1 MENLSRLLKMACL
14 IRDVMITIIIN
25 SLVTPSILCP
35 AATRRTSAD
44 SPARRLLMEE
54 RECRQHPSKNFPFFM
69 SGAVA
74 LAPPVAD
81 NELIVSDKAHL
92 PMLICGEAKFSFA

>member
-1 MENLSRLLKMACL
+1 
-14 IRDVMITIIIN
+14 
-25 SLVTPSILCP
+25 
-35 AATRRTSAD
+35 
-44 SPARRLLMEE
+44 
-54 RECRQHPSKNFPFFM
+54 M